1 MGVTFSAYVLL
12 NPDKGLQASTAFGT
26 LSLFSLLR
34 FPLMMLGQTLNNL
47 AQANV
52 SLNRISKFLEK
63 VHEIDDDDASKDDD
77 GNVEMKAIVPTTS
90 SVIIELRDTS
100 YAWRGDEEEE
110 EESEDT
116 KTLDDEQKGS
126 SEPSKHFCL
135 SKIDLVVKRHEL
147 VAVVG
152 RVGSGKTTLLRGL
165 LGELYVFISL
175 VSPTHITHRTTIPI
189 QILKQRRK
197 TTRHHLLHSTIPL
210 DRQCHRER
218 EHSLGLFGE
227 CERRYLS

>member
-1 MGVTFSAYVLL
+1 
-12 NPDKGLQASTAFGT
+12 
-26 LSLFSLLR
+26 
-34 FPLMMLGQTLNNL
+34 MMLGQTLNNL

-52 SLNRISKFLEK
+52 SLNRISSFLEK
-63 VHEIDDDDASKDDD
+63 VHHEIDDDYASESKDDD
-77 GNVEMKAIVPTTS
+77 GSVEMKAIVPTTTTTS
-90 SVIIELRDTS
+90 SSIIIELRDTS
-100 YAWRGDEEEE
+100 YAWRGEEEE
-110 EESEDT
+110 EDT
-116 KTLDDEQKGS
+116 EKTNDEQKGS
-126 SEPSKHFCL
+126 SETSKHFCL

-210 DRQCHRER
+210 DRQCHGER
-218 EHSLGLFGE
+218 EHSLGIFGE

>member
-1 MGVTFSAYVLL
+1 
-12 NPDKGLQASTAFGT
+12 
-26 LSLFSLLR
+26 
-34 FPLMMLGQTLNNL
+34 MMLGQTLNNL

-63 VHEIDDDDASKDDD
+63 VHEIDDDDTSKDDD

-110 EESEDT
+110 ESEDR

-126 SEPSKHFCL
+126 SETSKHFCL

-165 LGELYVFISL
+165 LGELYVVLSL
-175 VSPTHITHRTTIPI
+175 VSLTHITHTTHSTIPI

-218 EHSLGLFGE
+218 EHSLGIFGE